1 MEQPN
6 SKLERKRDQIASID
20 RSVIRVGRRCA
31 YLARARVVLIFSF
44 FLSLLL
50 ARSTT
55 NVSLSLSNPNL
66 SPRSARRFLFVC
78 LFCFYRLLTLILLSH
93 SLSLSLFQIV
103 THQIR
108 KYSDRSSL
116 RIACRNSSRRTLL
129 DERYGRWKH
138 LRHR

>member
-78 LFCFYRLLTLILLSH
+78 LFLSFTNANI
-93 SLSLSLFQIV
+93 SLSFSLFQII

-108 KYSDRSSL
+108 KYSDRSSR